1 MVNSNQTPYI
11 AFKSMNG
18 NLATLK
24 AVLLRIMMTYYPHDA
39 AISLHSSLRYGKLW
53 SVNSDDDDFKAR
65 FVVTCEE
72 EGDHSLHT
80 LYELAA
86 RMSLHRMRITTNNGA
101 SFFASF
107 MGHWDMVLLL
117 QLVNHYRCMGKLFW
131 QHDVELIPRHSLN

>member
-18 NLATLK
+18 DLATLK
-24 AVLLRIMMTYYPHDA
+24 AVLLRIFFTYYPHDA

-101 SFFASF
+101 SFFASYQ
-107 MGHWDMVLLL
+107 GSWDMVLLL
-117 QLVNHYRCMGKLFW
+117 QLVNHYRSMGKLFW

>member
-1 MVNSNQTPYI
+1 MVLPNQTPYI

-18 NLATLK
+18 DLATLK
-24 AVLLRIMMTYYPHDA
+24 AVLLRIFFTYYPHDA

-86 RMSLHRMRITTNNGA
+86 RMSLHRMKLTTNNGA
-101 SFFASF
+101 SFYASF

-117 QLVNHYRCMGKLFW
+117 QLSAHYRTIGKLFL
-131 QHDVELIPRHSLN
+131 QHAVELIPRHQLN

>member
-18 NLATLK
+18 DLATLK
-24 AVLLRIMMTYYPHDA
+24 AVLLRIFLTYYPHDA

-86 RMSLHRMRITTNNGA
+86 RMSLHRMKLTTNNGA
-101 SFFASF
+101 SFYASF

-117 QLVNHYRCMGKLFW
+117 QLSAHYRTIGKLFL
-131 QHDVELIPRHSLN
+131 QHAVELIPRHQLN